1 MSGEGAPAHRS
12 AVMIVVDAWWEGRFG
27 KLQTGRGQIV
37 NKSATGACLRVKV
50 EIEVGARVR
59 VQSRWEEFCGVTKY
73 CRGDGNGYLVGIQ
86 RQSGADTI
94 PKQHISANGTLEKVA
109 GGGDERAASG
119 GQVGRRTLREYRAH
133 ESAADQPTQ
142 DNSAQDNSAQD
153 NNAAAES
160 AIVEIVID
168 TGRMARG
175 APLGNTDLGARRGQD
190 QRGRWDSGEYQGL
203 VDPRWREVRTSESFA
218 EANQKRGSIA
228 MERNW
233 MGLGKRSNKTETSN
247 ESVNANTDGAAA
259 AAEPRAAAESAGAL
273 HSELLPLEEIYL
285 AAGIQ
290 NPRRG
295 YNIKKVVEMLHNE
308 HLRGLSKELRRASV
322 LMALDAAGIPL
333 DEVLRDAEARLKAA
347 DTYEAEQHR
356 LRESEWARK
365 AEEHV
370 QIQSELEDLKAR
382 FAERLK
388 QNEDSVARERARFAT
403 WAALKK
409 EESQSIMEAA
419 ELCAKA
425 PEAAAEPVKAAP
437 AAARA
442 GESTVKVV

>member
-27 KLQTGRGQIV
+27 KLQKGRGQIV
-37 NKSATGACLRVKV
+37 NKSTTGACLRVKG

-73 CRGDGNGYLVGIQ
+73 CRSDGDGYLVGIQ
-86 RQSGADTI
+86 RKSGADTI
-94 PKQHISANGTLEKVA
+94 PKQQVSENGTRQKIA
-109 GGGDERAASG
+109 GSDEEHRASKHAG
-119 GQVGRRTLREYRAH
+119 ERTREEHRRHETAAARPTHETAAVRPTLGKL
-133 ESAADQPTQ
+133 
-142 DNSAQDNSAQD
+142 
-153 NNAAAES
+153 AAES

-175 APLGNTDLGARRGQD
+175 AAVGNIALRERPGRGPRD
-190 QRGRWDSGEYQGL
+190 IEKYEGL

-218 EANQKRGSIA
+218 ETNQKRGSIA

-233 MGLGKRSNKTETSN
+233 MGLEKRSNKTATLNEGATTS
-247 ESVNANTDGAAA
+247 TDGAA

-347 DTYEAEQHR
+347 DTYEAEQRR
-356 LRESEWARK
+356 LREAEWARK

-403 WAALKK
+403 WAALKQ

-437 AAARA
+437 AGARA
-442 GESTVKVV
+442 AESTVKVV

>member
-27 KLQTGRGQIV
+27 KLQKGRGQIV
-37 NKSATGACLRVKV
+37 NKSLTGACLRVKA

-59 VQSRWEEFCGVTKY
+59 VQSRWEEFCGITKY
-73 CRGDGNGYLVGIQ
+73 CRSDGNGYLVGIQ
-86 RQSGADTI
+86 RKTGTDTI
-94 PKQHISANGTLEKVA
+94 PKQEVLENGTLQKVA
-109 GGGDERAASG
+109 GPGDEHAADG
-119 GQVGRRTLREYRAH
+119 RTGRRIHDEYPWDEIAVAR
-133 ESAADQPTQ
+133 PTP
-142 DNSAQDNSAQD
+142 DNSAQE

-168 TGRMARG
+168 AGSMGRG
-175 APLGNTDLGARRGQD
+175 AALGNIDLGKSPGQG
-190 QRGRWDSGEYQGL
+190 QRDIGKYEGF
-203 VDPRWREVRTSESFA
+203 VDPRWREVRTAKSFA
-218 EANQKRGSIA
+218 GANQKRGSIA
-228 MERNW
+228 MERTW
-233 MGLGKRSNKTETSN
+233 MGLGKRSNKTESSN
-247 ESVNANTDGAAA
+247 ESVNAGADGAAS
-259 AAEPRAAAESAGAL
+259 AEPRAAAGEPRTAAESAGAL

-285 AAGIQ
+285 AAGIL

-295 YNIKKVVEMLHNE
+295 YNIKKVVEMLHSE

-347 DTYEAEQHR
+347 DGYEAEQRR
-356 LRESEWARK
+356 LREGEWARK

-370 QIQSELEDLKAR
+370 QIQSELEDMKAR

-403 WAALKK
+403 WATLKR

-419 ELCAKA
+419 ELCAKT
-425 PEAAAEPVKAAP
+425 PEAAAEPAKAAP
-437 AAARA
+437 AGTRAA
-442 GESTVKVV
+442 ESTVKVV